1 FFDLWYFY
9 QNLNGVARSP
19 NMWVGLK
26 IFLGGGW
33 VGGVGW
39 GGGGVLTPINSP
51 PSRKKIALTIK
62 IELTFPLKAL
72 LN

>member
-1 FFDLWYFY
+1 LAEKVFPRG
-9 QNLNGVARSP
+9 GV
-19 NMWVGLK
+19 W
-26 IFLGGGW
+26 
-33 VGGVGW
+33 GVGW
-39 GGGGVLTPINSP
+39 GVWGGGVLTPINSP